1 VGAPAGGAGATPVPP
16 RQATLAIVV
25 LAPEGHLLVI
35 VEAVDGPPHGEL
47 HAGRRRRRGHG
58 LGPLHGGVEIDHGR
72 RRRRGR
78 GPGLRVGEHH
88 AGRRRRRGRGV

>member
-1 VGAPAGGAGATPVPP
+1 MLLL
-16 RQATLAIVV
+16 LAHQHG
-25 LAPEGHLLVI
+25 LQLLRHMRSSSLWKRWM
-35 VEAVDGPPHGEL
+35 DLRMGEL
-47 HAGRRRRRGHG
+47 HTGRRRRQGHG

-88 AGRRRRRGRGV
+88 AGRRRWRGRRV